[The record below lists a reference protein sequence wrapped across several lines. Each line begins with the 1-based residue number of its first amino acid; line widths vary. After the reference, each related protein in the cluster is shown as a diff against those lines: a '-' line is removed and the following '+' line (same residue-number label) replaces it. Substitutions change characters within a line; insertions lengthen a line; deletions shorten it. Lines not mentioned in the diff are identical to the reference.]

1 MKTKVLYVLPAFTFG
16 GTVFSTLNMIMMLDK
31 DKYDISVLPMSHQGP
46 VKEYY
51 KDITILPE
59 QLMVAALIGRMDRE
73 NSFIRKVAFF
83 LIKAMVRLSRMFHCD
98 MTDWLY
104 DRAARRV
111 QSKFRFDVV
120 ASCQEGASTY
130 FVRHF
135 KNVRRIAWFRSE
147 YQIYRDQLTI
157 TQQHYEQRIYKDF
170 DNIVCVSKITRDD
183 FASFFPDIAD
193 RLIDIHNIQNVD
205 NIIKNSK
212 ETIPD
217 AFSKDIFNIVSVGR
231 FAPQKRFP
239 SIPRL
244 ANELRDK
251 GAKFIWYIIGDGNV
265 FGEGDNLQKE
275 IQKYDVSEVVK
286 LIGSRLNPYPYIAS
300 ADLLVNTSS
309 YEACPRVVIESKIL
323 KTPVICADF
332 SSAKEFVTNDYDG
345 YIDTIENLSTPIA
358 NMILKPEVYSRIKVA
373 CDKYQIDNDLI
384 QEKLISI
391 LQPL

>member
-31 DKYDISVLPMSHQGP
+31 DKYEISVLAMSHQGP

-51 KDITILPE
+51 KDVTIIPE
-59 QLMVAALIGRMDRE
+59 QLMIAALIGRIDKE
-73 NSFIRKVAFF
+73 DSFIRKAAFF
-83 LIKAMVRLSRMFHCD
+83 GIKAIVRLSRMLHCD
-98 MTDWLY
+98 MTDWMY
-104 DRAARRV
+104 ERAAKRV
-111 QSKFRFDVV
+111 QSKSKFDVV

-130 FVRHF
+130 FARHF

-147 YQIYRDQLTI
+147 YRIYRNQLTI
-157 TQQHYEQRIYKDF
+157 AQQHYEQRIYKDF
-170 DNIVCVSKITRDD
+170 NNIVCVSKITRDD

-193 RLIDIHNIQNVD
+193 RVMDIHNIQNVD
-205 NIIKNSK
+205 RIIKKSK
-212 ETIPD
+212 ETISD
-217 AFSKDIFNIVSVGR
+217 AFSKEIFNIVSVGR

-244 ANELRDK
+244 ANELRNK

-265 FGEGDNLQKE
+265 CGEWDKVQGE
-275 IQKYDVSEVVK
+275 IQKYDVSESVK

-332 SSAKEFVTNDYDG
+332 SSSKEFVTNDYDG

-358 NMILKPEVYSRIKVA
+358 NMILKPEVYSRIKVV

-384 QEKLISI
+384 QEKLMSI
-391 LQPL
+391 LHPL